1 MCQHGTVLIA
11 RELATRRVHAAV
23 PPAPCCG
30 AAYSRVS
37 LSVAANGRC
46 CCASVFSA
54 CSVVKA
60 RQTSRKVRHGSHKK
74 EIKVRTKT
82 HFYRPKTLKLSRNPK
97 VVRKSV
103 RKTASGLQRLD
114 KYSVVRFPLTT
125 ESAMKKIEEDNTL
138 VFIVDKLANKR
149 QIKAAVKGMY
159 EIDCAKVNTLIR
171 CVLHGLCWLNELGW
185 CVWLD
190 PCWVPLASPARLGA
204 SARCCAPRGCPCRP
218 STA

>member
-1 MCQHGTVLIA
+1 MFA
-11 RELATRRVHAAV
+11 
-23 PPAPCCG
+23 
-30 AAYSRVS
+30 
-37 LSVAANGRC
+37 
-46 CCASVFSA
+46 A

-103 RKTASGLQRLD
+103 RKTAAGLQRLD

-185 CVWLD
+185 SVWLD
-190 PCWVPLASPARLGA
+190 PVGCRLLPRRASERRRGGVVRLVVARAGPPLLECPLHASVRF
-204 SARCCAPRGCPCRP
+204 
-218 STA
+218 